1 MPKTTLNLR
10 IDSNIKKQAEKVVDE
25 LGISMSAAI
34 ILYLKA
40 IVRENGIPF
49 DMKVRKPEPV
59 EAPKAKAKKKTKPV
73 LDDDEFELPGS
84 DSIRAAI
91 DKLWFGFKK
100 PLETP
105 QIQRFRLGLANYSR
119 PFPFARVRAFKT
131 AIKKQAIF
139 HACDFIV

>member
-49 DMKVRKPEPV
+49 DMKARKPEPV
-59 EAPKAKAKKKTKPV
+59 EAPKAKAKKKAKPI

-91 DKLWFGFKK
+91 DKL
-100 PLETP
+100 
-105 QIQRFRLGLANYSR
+105 
-119 PFPFARVRAFKT
+119 
-131 AIKKQAIF
+131 
-139 HACDFIV
+139 

>member
-49 DMKVRKPEPV
+49 DMKVRKQEPV
-59 EAPKAKAKKKTKPV
+59 ETPKAKAKKKPKPTI
-73 LDDDEFELPGS
+73 DDDEFELPGS

-91 DKLWFGFKK
+91 DKL
-100 PLETP
+100 
-105 QIQRFRLGLANYSR
+105 
-119 PFPFARVRAFKT
+119 
-131 AIKKQAIF
+131 
-139 HACDFIV
+139 

>member
-49 DMKVRKPEPV
+49 DMRVKKPEPV
-59 EAPKAKAKKKTKPV
+59 EASKPKAKKKPENDF
-73 LDDDEFELPGS
+73 DDDEFELPGS

-91 DKLWFGFKK
+91 DKL
-100 PLETP
+100 
-105 QIQRFRLGLANYSR
+105 
-119 PFPFARVRAFKT
+119 
-131 AIKKQAIF
+131 
-139 HACDFIV
+139 

>member
-49 DMKVRKPEPV
+49 DMRVKKQEPA
-59 EAPKAKAKKKTKPV
+59 EAPKPKAKKKPKNDF
-73 LDDDEFELPGS
+73 DDDEFGE
-84 DSIRAAI
+84 D
-91 DKLWFGFKK
+91 DEW
-100 PLETP
+100 
-105 QIQRFRLGLANYSR
+105 
-119 PFPFARVRAFKT
+119 
-131 AIKKQAIF
+131 
-139 HACDFIV
+139 

>member
-49 DMKVRKPEPV
+49 DMRVKKPEPV
-59 EAPKAKAKKKTKPV
+59 EAPKPKAKKKKARPV
-73 LDDDEFELPGS
+73 
-84 DSIRAAI
+84 
-91 DKLWFGFKK
+91 
-100 PLETP
+100 
-105 QIQRFRLGLANYSR
+105 
-119 PFPFARVRAFKT
+119 RVNKSAEPEE
-131 AIKKQAIF
+131 AIF
-139 HACDFIV
+139 IGIND

>member
-34 ILYLKA
+34 VLYLKA

-49 DMKVRKPEPV
+49 DMKVRKPETA
-59 EAPKAKAKKKTKPV
+59 EAPKAKTKKKAKPSF
-73 LDDDEFELPGS
+73 DDDGFELPGS

-91 DKLWFGFKK
+91 DKL
-100 PLETP
+100 
-105 QIQRFRLGLANYSR
+105 
-119 PFPFARVRAFKT
+119 
-131 AIKKQAIF
+131 
-139 HACDFIV
+139 

>member
-40 IVRENGIPF
+40 IVRENGIL
-49 DMKVRKPEPV
+49 
-59 EAPKAKAKKKTKPV
+59 EAPKTKAKKKPKNDF
-73 LDDDEFELPGS
+73 DDDEFELPGS

-91 DKLWFGFKK
+91 DKL
-100 PLETP
+100 
-105 QIQRFRLGLANYSR
+105 
-119 PFPFARVRAFKT
+119 
-131 AIKKQAIF
+131 
-139 HACDFIV
+139 

>member
-34 ILYLKA
+34 VLYLKA

-49 DMKVRKPEPV
+49 DMRVRKPEPA
-59 EAPKAKAKKKTKPV
+59 EEPKAKTKKKAKPTF
-73 LDDDEFELPGS
+73 DDDEFELPGS

-91 DKLWFGFKK
+91 DKL
-100 PLETP
+100 
-105 QIQRFRLGLANYSR
+105 
-119 PFPFARVRAFKT
+119 
-131 AIKKQAIF
+131 
-139 HACDFIV
+139 

>member
-49 DMKVRKPEPV
+49 DMKVRKPESV

-73 LDDDEFELPGS
+73 LDDYEFELPGS

-91 DKLWFGFKK
+91 DKL
-100 PLETP
+100 
-105 QIQRFRLGLANYSR
+105 
-119 PFPFARVRAFKT
+119 
-131 AIKKQAIF
+131 
-139 HACDFIV
+139 

>member
-10 IDSNIKKQAEKVVDE
+10 IDSNIKKQAEKVVDG

-49 DMKVRKPEPV
+49 DMKVRKAEPV
-59 EAPKAKAKKKTKPV
+59 EAPKPKAKKKAKPV

-91 DKLWFGFKK
+91 DKL
-100 PLETP
+100 
-105 QIQRFRLGLANYSR
+105 
-119 PFPFARVRAFKT
+119 
-131 AIKKQAIF
+131 
-139 HACDFIV
+139 

>member
-1 MPKTTLNLR
+1 MKMPKTTLNLR

-49 DMKVRKPEPV
+49 DMRVKKPEPV
-59 EAPKAKAKKKTKPV
+59 EASKPKAKKKPKN
-73 LDDDEFELPGS
+73 DFDEDEFELPGS

-91 DKLWFGFKK
+91 DKL
-100 PLETP
+100 
-105 QIQRFRLGLANYSR
+105 
-119 PFPFARVRAFKT
+119 
-131 AIKKQAIF
+131 
-139 HACDFIV
+139 

>member
-49 DMKVRKPEPV
+49 DMRVKKQEPV
-59 EAPKAKAKKKTKPV
+59 EASKQKAKKKPKNHF
-73 LDDDEFELPGS
+73 DDDEFELPGS

-91 DKLWFGFKK
+91 DKL
-100 PLETP
+100 
-105 QIQRFRLGLANYSR
+105 
-119 PFPFARVRAFKT
+119 
-131 AIKKQAIF
+131 
-139 HACDFIV
+139 